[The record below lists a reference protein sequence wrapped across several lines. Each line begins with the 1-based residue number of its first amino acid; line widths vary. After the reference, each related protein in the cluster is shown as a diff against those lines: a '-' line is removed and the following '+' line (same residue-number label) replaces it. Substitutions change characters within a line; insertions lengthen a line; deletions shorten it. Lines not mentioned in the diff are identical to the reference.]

1 MPMDIL
7 KILEELQD
15 QAVMKPKTVIG
26 KLTYGLNRDEV
37 NTLIL
42 RVKAALPQEL
52 KEAAS
57 TVRESDRIM
66 ETAREDASLTLD
78 YAKKEVDRI
87 TSEAKDEAERII
99 QQAKLEQ
106 EQMITSS
113 EVLKLSKAQADEII
127 TRAERDALDTR
138 RGADEYA
145 FRIIDHLGRVVQ
157 KTLSSI
163 EDAKQAV
170 DPTREIANPRERVK
184 S

>member
-1 MPMDIL
+1 MDIL
-7 KILEELQD
+7 KILEELQE
-15 QAVMKPKTVIG
+15 QAVMKPKTLVG
-26 KLTYGLNRDEV
+26 KITYGLNRDEV

-78 YAKKEVDRI
+78 YAKKEADRM
-87 TSEAKDEAERII
+87 TSEAKAEADRLI

-106 EQMITSS
+106 EQMVTSS
-113 EVLKLSKAQADEII
+113 EILKLSKAQADEIVS
-127 TRAERDALDTR
+127 RAERDSLEVR

-163 EDAKQAV
+163 EDAKQSV
-170 DPTREIANPRERVK
+170 DPARDGAGPRDRVK
-184 S
+184 V